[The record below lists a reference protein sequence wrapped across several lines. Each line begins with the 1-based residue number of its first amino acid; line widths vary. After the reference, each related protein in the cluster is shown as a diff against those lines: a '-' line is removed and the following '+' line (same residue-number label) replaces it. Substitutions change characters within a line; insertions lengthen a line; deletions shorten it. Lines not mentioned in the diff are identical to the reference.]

1 MAIGASQLG
10 ASTALGLQLPTP
22 HLFPSIT
29 PQQQLHLHL
38 QQALHQT
45 AGNLLLGKTGGEQA
59 LHQTAGN
66 LLLGKTGGEQAT
78 PPGPSLLQ
86 VTPGVSITGSQ
97 RSDSTFEEFFVQ
109 NPNVVPNVDNANAND
124 PKITKTRGRPRKTSE
139 APSPTPP
146 KKKTTC
152 NFPPP

>member
-1 MAIGASQLG
+1 MAIGASQLA

-22 HLFPSIT
+22 HLFPSFT
-29 PQQQLHLHL
+29 PQQLLHL
-38 QQALHQT
+38 QT
-45 AGNLLLGKTGGEQA
+45 

-97 RSDSTFEEFFVQ
+97 RSEFEEFFCFK
-109 NPNVVPNVDNANAND
+109 P
-124 PKITKTRGRPRKTSE
+124 
-139 APSPTPP
+139 
-146 KKKTTC
+146 
-152 NFPPP
+152 